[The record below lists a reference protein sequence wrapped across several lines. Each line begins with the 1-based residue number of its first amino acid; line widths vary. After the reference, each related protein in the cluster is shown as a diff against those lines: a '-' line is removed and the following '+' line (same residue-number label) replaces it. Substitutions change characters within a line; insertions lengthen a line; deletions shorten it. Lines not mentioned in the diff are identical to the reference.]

1 VNNPETKATLGTRH
15 IRKTTKNEEYKIQRH
30 RKHRTQDTEQIQKNP
45 NEAIQNEQTR
55 DTGNIREKTQNEEK
69 KPPKNQTQKTKK
81 R

>member
-1 VNNPETKATLGTRH
+1 VFTSGVVHDPYAPSASVFISGVVHATGNTG
-15 IRKTTKNEEYKIQRH
+15 
-30 RKHRTQDTEQIQKNP
+30 HRTQNKYKKNP